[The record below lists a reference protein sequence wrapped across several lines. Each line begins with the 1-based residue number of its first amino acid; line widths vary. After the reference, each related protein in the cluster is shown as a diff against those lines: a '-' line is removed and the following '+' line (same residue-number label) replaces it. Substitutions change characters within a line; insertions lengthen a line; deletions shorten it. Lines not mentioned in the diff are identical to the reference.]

1 MSDHDLNV
9 TFALFGT
16 TVLVLGLV
24 AGAIR
29 NRWHVSEPL
38 LAMGVGVCAMLGMPQ
53 YFQNIGMDV
62 LEQAARFTLTI
73 AVVDVA
79 LQLPSDY
86 LRRRWKTLLVLL
98 GLVMPLMWVASSLL
112 GWALAGLS
120 LLPAMLLGAIITPT
134 DPVLAGSVATGKL
147 ATRAVPARLR
157 HALLAESGA
166 NDALAI
172 GFVMLPLSLLG
183 ASESRTF
190 GAWLWHVVVV
200 QTLGGIAIGAAAGWL
215 TTRAMGFT
223 QRHDLSREASLAAV
237 AVALAVAL
245 LGATKLI
252 GSDGILAAFVA
263 ALMLNRSLGGKLE
276 ERKREFH
283 ETLLRFFM
291 LPIFILFGLLLPWR
305 AWLGLGAA
313 VPAFLFAVFLLRR
326 LPALWLTQRLLPPV
340 ERRAD
345 MLFSGWFGPI
355 GVAAVYYGALATR
368 KLGDES
374 VWTLAS
380 LVVASSV
387 VLHGLSSVL
396 ITRWYGRA
404 TGTLDREASG

>member
-1 MSDHDLNV
+1 
-9 TFALFGT
+9 
-16 TVLVLGLV
+16 
-24 AGAIR
+24 
-29 NRWHVSEPL
+29 
-38 LAMGVGVCAMLGMPQ
+38 
-53 YFQNIGMDV
+53 
-62 LEQAARFTLTI
+62 
-73 AVVDVA
+73 
-79 LQLPSDY
+79 
-86 LRRRWKTLLVLL
+86 
-98 GLVMPLMWVASSLL
+98 
-112 GWALAGLS
+112 
-120 LLPAMLLGAIITPT
+120 
-134 DPVLAGSVATGKL
+134 
-147 ATRAVPARLR
+147 
-157 HALLAESGA
+157 
-166 NDALAI
+166 
-172 GFVMLPLSLLG
+172 
-183 ASESRTF
+183 
-190 GAWLWHVVVV
+190 
-200 QTLGGIAIGAAAGWL
+200 
-215 TTRAMGFT
+215 MGFT

-305 AWLGLGAA
+305 AWLGLGPEVA
-313 VPAFLFAVFLLRR
+313 LFVGAIFLLRR
-326 LPALWLTQRLLPPV
+326 LPALWLTQRLLAPV